1 MIVHRADRNPHGGAA
16 PFSKI
21 GLDSPAPQRRQ
32 GPRVPI
38 YPPLTYDAP
47 VRLAAVRNAVSRL
60 DAAHAESER
69 RAHAST
75 LITPVLKRLD
85 PRDRG
90 PVAQRF
96 SALLRHHRRVDF
108 ALGSHARS
116 PDARSLGPEVMDG
129 TLSIREATA
138 LYPEIDWAR
147 VADWRARLPADARV
161 SFAIE
166 ASLPTWVAMRW
177 DRALAEA
184 MLEPP
189 PSTIRANALKIDRD
203 TLAARME
210 DRAPRPAPH
219 TTHGLV
225 LEKPGALWNT
235 AVFEE
240 GLFEAQDAGSQIIAE
255 LVAPPP
261 GGKVLD
267 ACAGAGGKT
276 LAIAAQMKGKGRVV
290 ATDVSAE
297 KLDALR
303 DRARRAGANN
313 VQVVSHE
320 ITQTFDRILVDAPC
334 TGSGTWRRNPEA
346 KIHSAPDD
354 VPRMAALQL
363 DIASR
368 AVPLVEPGG
377 RLIYATCSLFPEE
390 NEAIVAALR
399 ERFPELEPVRI
410 AEIFGKA
417 WAEPLV
423 DATGCALAL
432 RPDRHG
438 TDGFYAAVLRRKRG

>member
-1 MIVHRADRNPHGGAA
+1 MSSGSTPTPRSTDNHRLVA
-16 PFSKI
+16 
-21 GLDSPAPQRRQ
+21 
-32 GPRVPI
+32 I
-38 YPPLTYDAP
+38 YPPHLYDAP
-47 VRLAAVRNAVSRL
+47 VRLAAVRNAVSQL
-60 DAAHAESER
+60 DAAHADSDR
-69 RAHAST
+69 RAHASS

-96 SALLRHHRRVDF
+96 AALLRHHRRVDF

-116 PDARSLGPEVMDG
+116 ADARSLAPELMDG
-129 TLSIREATA
+129 TITIREAQA
-138 LYPEIDWAR
+138 LLPDVDWPR
-147 VADWRARLPADARV
+147 VADWRNRLPADPRV
-161 SFAIE
+161 AGAIE
-166 ASLPTWVAMRW
+166 RSLPTWVAMRW
-177 DRALAEA
+177 DAALADA

-189 PSTIRANALKIDRD
+189 PATIRANALKIERD
-203 TLAARME
+203 ALAERMA
-210 DRAPRPAPH
+210 DRAPRPAPY
-219 TTHGLV
+219 TTHGLI

-240 GLFEAQDAGSQIIAE
+240 GLFEAQDAGSQVIAE

-276 LAIAAQMKGKGRVV
+276 LAIAAMMKGKGRIF
-290 ATDVSAE
+290 ATDVHAE
-297 KLDALR
+297 KLDNLR
-303 DRARRAGANN
+303 ERARRAGANN
-313 VQVVSHE
+313 VQVVTHE
-320 ITQTFDRILVDAPC
+320 VTHTFDRILVDAPC

-346 KIHSAPDD
+346 KIHSAPED

-363 DIASR
+363 EIASKV
-368 AVPLVEPGG
+368 VPLLVPGG

-390 NEAIVAALR
+390 NEEVVAALR
-399 ERFPELEPVRI
+399 ARFPELEPVRI

-423 DATGCALAL
+423 DASGAAIAL
-432 RPDRHG
+432 RPDQHG
-438 TDGFYAAVLRRKRG
+438 TDGFYAAVLRRKRS